1 MHAQGRRWRSIG
13 YRYWSHGNGL
23 LKLSNGSGA
32 VSGIEQQKVKQVS
45 AAGPALTDAD
55 WVFRPPPFWKSLDM
69 SELPRKVRHFVEEQR
84 RLCQPA
90 NVYVCNGTFEEND
103 LIIAFMMKLGMAV
116 QLKKH
121 ANCYLVR
128 TDPRDVARVEGRTY
142 IATSKR
148 EDTVPIPFPGAK
160 SVLGNW
166 MSPEELRRVLA
177 DRMPGCMKGR
187 TMFVIPFSMCPVD
200 SPLSRLG
207 IEVTD
212 SPYVVAS
219 MRIMTHMGVKA
230 LEATRAKDFVKCV
243 HSTGRPLPLTDPLVN
258 NWPCNPEKTIISH
271 IPHDNE
277 VVSFGSGYGGN
288 SLLAKKCFALRI
300 GSVLGKRE
308 GWLAEHML
316 ILGITSPNGTKTY
329 IVGAFPSACGKTNL
343 AMITPTLPGYRAEC
357 VGDDIAWLYF
367 DEEGIMRAVNPENGF
382 FGVAPG
388 TTMKTNPNAMMTIQ
402 TNTIFTN
409 VAETSD
415 GGVWWEGLD
424 PPPPEVSILSWKGEA
439 NWKPGDKSKTAAHP
453 NARFCAP
460 AGQCPII
467 DPAWQDP
474 KGVPIS
480 AIIFGGRRPEG
491 ACSRTGSFT
500 FCGPASETFLGYLPT
515 DDALNLEG
523 LREQVN
529 VAELMRVDRD
539 FWSKECQAVRT
550 FFDEQVGRSLPAEI
564 AGHWIQPTSSNQV
577 VAAHHRQVYSSEE
590 NYKTFLALK
599 TSSGG
604 LHIIGSRSRGRL
616 FWLRVEG
623 VNSARFSLFFFCDF
637 DCGPSSKLKTGVK
650 YLLESIA
657 TAWWSVERT
666 DDKGCRKDADTNP
679 QNLCI
684 IDIGDSA
691 ALRNARSAGSSLACC
706 FTSTFHLALRF
717 PSPSASISR
726 LKIAYGG
733 GRRRFSRR
741 LWVGVSQGTASDM
754 VDISSPCLQGIAPDR
769 KGDDEGTTVWIFAI

>member
-1 MHAQGRRWRSIG
+1 CGKG
-13 YRYWSHGNGL
+13 T
-23 LKLSNGSGA
+23 
-32 VSGIEQQKVKQVS
+32 S
-45 AAGPALTDAD
+45 ACA
-55 WVFRPPPFWKSLDM
+55 
-69 SELPRKVRHFVEEQR
+69 
-84 RLCQPA
+84 
-90 NVYVCNGTFEEND
+90 
-103 LIIAFMMKLGMAV
+103 
-116 QLKKH
+116 
-121 ANCYLVR
+121 
-128 TDPRDVARVEGRTY
+128 
-142 IATSKR
+142 
-148 EDTVPIPFPGAK
+148 
-160 SVLGNW
+160 
-166 MSPEELRRVLA
+166 
-177 DRMPGCMKGR
+177 GR

-491 ACSRTGSFT
+491 VPLVFEAFNWEHGVFLGASMRSEATAAAEHKGKSVMHDPFGMRPFFGYNFGEYLKHWLSFAKEGGNQLPRIYHVNWFRKSAEGKFLWPGFGENSRVLDWIVRRVDGEVNIAKVTGS
-500 FCGPASETFLGYLPT
+500 GA
-515 DDALNLEG
+515 
-523 LREQVN
+523 
-529 VAELMRVDRD
+529 
-539 FWSKECQAVRT
+539 
-550 FFDEQVGRSLPAEI
+550 
-564 AGHWIQPTSSNQV
+564 
-577 VAAHHRQVYSSEE
+577 
-590 NYKTFLALK
+590 
-599 TSSGG
+599 
-604 LHIIGSRSRGRL
+604 
-616 FWLRVEG
+616 
-623 VNSARFSLFFFCDF
+623 
-637 DCGPSSKLKTGVK
+637 
-650 YLLESIA
+650 
-657 TAWWSVERT
+657 
-666 DDKGCRKDADTNP
+666 
-679 QNLCI
+679 
-684 IDIGDSA
+684 
-691 ALRNARSAGSSLACC
+691 
-706 FTSTFHLALRF
+706 
-717 PSPSASISR
+717 
-726 LKIAYGG
+726 
-733 GRRRFSRR
+733 
-741 LWVGVSQGTASDM
+741 
-754 VDISSPCLQGIAPDR
+754 
-769 KGDDEGTTVWIFAI
+769 